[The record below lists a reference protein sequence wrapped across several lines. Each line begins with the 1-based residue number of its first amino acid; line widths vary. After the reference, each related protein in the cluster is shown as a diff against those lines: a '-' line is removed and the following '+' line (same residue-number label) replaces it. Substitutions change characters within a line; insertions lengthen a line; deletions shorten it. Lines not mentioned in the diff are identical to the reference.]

1 MKPNMFSDSSEGY
14 WIAFLFLIESL
25 KLVPVMKILETIKV
39 IWHHRLY
46 IMAEDPSFVT
56 YSGK

>member
-25 KLVPVMKILETIKV
+25 KLVPVMKIFETIKV
-39 IWHHRLY
+39 I
-46 IMAEDPSFVT
+46 
-56 YSGK
+56 